1 MAISQR
7 QAKLQQSKLGITQ
20 RYPDFAP
27 QLFSFLERDQ
37 STICWANTWHDSRL
51 STLRVAPSPA
61 IARQFSINLEI
72 PLLIATYET
81 SLQPRVLRQLDTSKE
96 LRESTSADKDFAILV
111 ATDRNAERFTRDRT
125 RFSYPILTIYTDDL
139 RDGKYLTTD
148 LRSEIARSMRSMNHF
163 DNSNEIH
170 QAADFF
176 GRVQDV
182 EALTHL
188 ASVGQSVGIFGLRRA
203 GKTSLIHQ
211 VRQQLERRDIKS
223 IYVQLNGIVDA
234 DDLRQVLV
242 RETARVLSDAGGSVP
257 KNSGMLDN
265 NFELTHDNVA
275 AKRWIYELDALV
287 QQIDTDMVIALDETD
302 HANEETVQHDES
314 STADRRQMNLV
325 IQHLRGLIQRRADRS
340 DRKLSLLA
348 AGTAASIFEQSIRFG
363 RDNQL
368 FGFASSRPLG
378 SMPRDEMREMV
389 RVLGKRSGLRFDDHR
404 VFDSLLEEYGGHP
417 HLTRQACA
425 RVVEKVQADPK
436 ADVPHHV
443 SMEDLESVYRSTA
456 ENSPAHATRQTFR
469 AFEYWYPDEADVI
482 MEAVKDSKPAR
493 PDSITHAV
501 DFGICD
507 SSGNLRQRA
516 LRREIHREMG

>member
-1 MAISQR
+1 MAITDR
-7 QAKLQQSKLGITQ
+7 QARLQQSKLGIAQ
-20 RYPDFAP
+20 RYPEFAP

-37 STICWANTWHDSRL
+37 STICWANTWHDPRL

-61 IARQFSINLEI
+61 IAQQFGINLEI
-72 PLLIATYET
+72 PVLIATYET
-81 SLQPRVLRQLDTSKE
+81 SLQPRVLRQLDTSRE

-111 ATDRNAERFTRDRT
+111 ATDHNAERFTRDRT

-139 RDGKYLTTD
+139 QDGKFGATD
-148 LRSEIARSMRSMNHF
+148 LRTEIARSMRSMNHF

-211 VRQQLERRDIKS
+211 VRQQLGRRGIKS
-223 IYVQLNGIVDA
+223 IYVQLNGVLEA
-234 DDLRQVLV
+234 DGLRQILV
-242 RETARVLSDAGGSVP
+242 HETGRILSETGGSVP
-257 KNSGMLDN
+257 ENSGMLDK
-265 NFELTHDNVA
+265 NFELTHDSTA
-275 AKRWIYELDALV
+275 AKRWIYELDALL

-302 HANEETVQHDES
+302 HANEEIAEYDETDS
-314 STADRRQMNLV
+314 AGRRQMNMV

-340 DRKLSLLA
+340 DKKLSLLA
-348 AGTAASIFEQSIRFG
+348 AGTAASIFEQSLRFG

-425 RVVEKVQADPK
+425 RVVENIQADPT
-436 ADVPHHV
+436 ATVPHHV
-443 SMEDLESVYRSTA
+443 SMHDLEAVYHSRA
-456 ENSPAHATRQTFR
+456 ENSPTHATRQTFR
-469 AFEYWYPDEADVI
+469 SFELWYPEEANAILTSVQDG
-482 MEAVKDSKPAR
+482 KPAK
-493 PDSITHAV
+493 PDSISHAI

-507 SSGNLRQRA
+507 SQGNIRQYALQRE
-516 LRREIHREMG
+516 LRRGMD